1 VVSRG
6 EHVRL
11 LKLSTAGAVVVAL
24 SSRTEGQELAVVVMG
39 VYLYLISLS
48 FLVLY
53 GIFFCFTS

>member
-1 VVSRG
+1 MVSRG